1 MFSAPVGGSPVPR
14 PLCPGSA
21 SLPLADPSHVLI
33 VRPAESALRAE
44 RNVFLP
50 ACGSREKPR
59 TEFTPRKPPP
69 TFSRWP
75 ERGCIRSGPHAG
87 HACFHQPPC
96 DVRTRRA
103 LFRPGS
109 PLKSQDFLQDSPGR
123 RRPFPWRPAGS
134 LAEEGFVL
142 SLLHPGTSRPTP
154 SPSRSSPSRA
164 PRLGVGGC
172 CGSHPLSG
180 PLPALTASLPLRVT
194 PAKFLVASFS
204 TSTNRL
210 ISSLSV
216 C

>member
-21 SLPLADPSHVLI
+21 SLRLADPSHVLI

-44 RNVFLP
+44 QNVFLP

-69 TFSRWP
+69 PPFP
-75 ERGCIRSGPHAG
+75 GGLDVAAVRSGPHAG
-87 HACFHQPPC
+87 HACFHQPPR

-134 LAEEGFVL
+134 LAEEGVVL
-142 SLLHPGTSRPTP
+142 SLLRPGTSRPTP

-164 PRLGVGGC
+164 PRLGVGGW
-172 CGSHPLSG
+172 CGFSPSIRAPSRPDG
-180 PLPALTASLPLRVT
+180 LTA
-194 PAKFLVASFS
+194 
-204 TSTNRL
+204 TSCHSCQ
-210 ISSLSV
+210 IPGGFV
-216 C
+216 FHFHEQAHF

>member
-1 MFSAPVGGSPVPR
+1 MSSSPHVAQERSPELNLLQGSP
-14 PLCPGSA
+14 
-21 SLPLADPSHVLI
+21 
-33 VRPAESALRAE
+33 
-44 RNVFLP
+44 
-50 ACGSREKPR
+50 
-59 TEFTPRKPPP
+59 PPP
-69 TFSRWP
+69 FP
-75 ERGCIRSGPHAG
+75 GGLNVAAVRSGPHAG
-87 HACFHQPPC
+87 HACFHQPPR

-134 LAEEGFVL
+134 LAEEGVVL
-142 SLLHPGTSRPTP
+142 SLLRPGTSRPTP

-164 PRLGVGGC
+164 PRLGVGGW